1 MATETK
7 IDTFGVIRYFK
18 DGKRHCED
26 GPAVITPDGDKY
38 WYKNGQYHRVD
49 GPAIE
54 RVSGYRAW
62 YIEGKLKYEIEADY
76 SDDYHDYTYND
87 VQDQ

>member
-1 MATETK
+1 MATGIK
-7 IDTFGVIRYFK
+7 IDTFGVIRYLK
-18 DGKRHCED
+18 DGVRHRED

-62 YIEGKLKYEIEADY
+62 YNDGKLKYEIEADY
-76 SDDYHDYTYND
+76 SDDYTYND